1 MEAILRTPGKRNKRF
16 LAGFLAAAMAISVS
30 PLVGGGIAQA
40 ETLDATGPDSFC
52 EDAPTE
58 NPFPDVS
65 AEDPALQEIICQAAD
80 EVGISVGFVDGTFRP
95 NATTSRRQMALF
107 MVRLAD
113 LMKELEAED
122 GTLNE
127 LPEYDGENRFTD
139 SADENDEVVSAINR
153 LAEAG
158 IVLGTTPT
166 TYNPGADV
174 TRRQMLLFITRLIEF
189 VTGAELDEGD
199 GADFPDQAA
208 ETAEVQEATDK
219 LFEAGVVEGRADGT
233 FGYGAAITRRQMT
246 WFNMRTAELHFQLG
260 LIVSPFEPATPAT
273 ATDAPELV
281 SVTHLNRTV
290 NDGSLACAA
299 SPAPLELV
307 AFNFDSAI
315 DAVSSTTAFFINP
328 PDMDWIGSCD
338 ARVNPGN
345 TNQVIA
351 VFEFLDGDKDVYD
364 GTSGSVGEGAV
375 VDIAARENPEGSAP
389 FTSPRPLSNG
399 QTFSADLL
407 TIGNCRAEP
416 GANPEEIL
424 VDFTFDEQV
433 TDASVVPGLFNI
445 VLSGGIVVFGNEQS
459 NAAGTTIGLQTGNL
473 PVRTIWFDVSA
484 TGDAYDPDGAVANP
498 SFTPAQACGQLAR
511 GYVETGAVQDL
522 GLTANPQQATAGS
535 TNSPDVTGF
544 SIDPVNDRA
553 TLTFSENVS
562 ATLGLPGD
570 FQVYDLEGTEISPTS
585 VTRPAAAPNS
595 VVMQFTAGQITNA
608 TVGGSVDE
616 CGVVAFA
623 APQRCSRVDSAG
635 TSSIFAPGS
644 TLAPVLVDVSVTVR
658 TDAFNNPVGH
668 NVIWTFDKPI
678 DINNQFFSIYNEEG
692 VRTELAGCV
701 EAAPADPANNVVVCP
716 TSTNTLA
723 DTAAQNAVL
732 GAIDYDAV
740 ETALTGVFLDAVS
753 NYEDSV
759 VI

>member
-1 MEAILRTPGKRNKRF
+1 
-16 LAGFLAAAMAISVS
+16 VS
-30 PLVGGGIAQA
+30 
-40 ETLDATGPDSFC
+40 S
-52 EDAPTE
+52 
-58 NPFPDVS
+58 
-65 AEDPALQEIICQAAD
+65 EDPALQEIICQAAD

-95 NATTSRRQMALF
+95 NANTSRRQMALF
-107 MVRLAD
+107 LERLAD
-113 LMKELEAED
+113 LMKDLEAED

-139 SADENDEVVSAINR
+139 SEDENAEVISAINR

-233 FGYGAAITRRQMT
+233 FGYGAPINRRQMT

-260 LIVSPFEPATPAT
+260 LIVSPFEPVAPAT

-281 SVTHLNRTV
+281 SVAHLSRTT
-290 NDGSLACAA
+290 NDGSVALGGCDAA
-299 SPAPLELV
+299 PAPLELV
-307 AFNFDSAI
+307 AFNFDSPI
-315 DAVSSTTAFFINP
+315 DAVLDPTDFYINP
-328 PDMDWIGSCD
+328 PDMDFMGSCT
-338 ARVNPGN
+338 ARVNPVN
-345 TNQVIA
+345 PNQIIA
-351 VFEFLDGDKDVYD
+351 VFNFNDGGVDVVDIYD
-364 GTSGSVGEGAV
+364 GTSGSVIAGAV

-389 FTSPRPLSNG
+389 FTSPRARSNG
-399 QTFSADLL
+399 QTYSADLL
-407 TIGNCRAEP
+407 SVGNCRAEP
-416 GANPEEIL
+416 GANPQEIL

-433 TDASVVPGLFNI
+433 ADASVTDETLFSI
-445 VLSGGIVVFGNEQS
+445 VLGGGIVVPGYDQS
-459 NAAGTTIGLQTGNL
+459 NAAGTGAPANNL
-473 PVRTIWFDVSA
+473 PVRTIWFDI
-484 TGDAYDPDGAVANP
+484 TDGGDAYDPDGLVADP

-511 GYVETGAVQDL
+511 GYVEDGAVTDL
-522 GLTANPQQATAGS
+522 GGWANPQQASAGA

-544 SIDPVNDRA
+544 SVDVVNDRA
-553 TLTFSENVS
+553 TLTFDENIS
-562 ATLGLPGD
+562 ATLGAPGD
-570 FQVYDLEGTEISPTS
+570 FRVFDLWGGEYNPAGVS
-585 VTRPAAAPNS
+585 RPAAAPNS
-595 VVMQFTAGQITNA
+595 VVMQFAPGTITNA
-608 TVGGSVDE
+608 IVGGSADE
-616 CGVVAFA
+616 CAVTAFA
-623 APQRCSRVDSAG
+623 APQRCNRVGSAG
-635 TSSIFAPGS
+635 LPSIFAPGS
-644 TLAPVLVDVSVTVR
+644 TLAPVLVDVSVAVR

-678 DINNQFFSIYNEEG
+678 DISGNDFFIYNEAG
-692 VRTELAGCV
+692 VRTALTTCV

-716 TSTNTLA
+716 TTTDTLP

-732 GAIDYDAV
+732 GSIDYDAV
-740 ETALTGVFLDAVS
+740 ETATTGVFYDGIS
-753 NYEDSV
+753 NYQDSV